1 MNFEL
6 MTEFLNFYIGYV
18 FIFILTFYLRIVQV
32 YLLIHLFI
40 FCTVEFT
47 SHFLHCGWKLEAILY
62 SDLCSPICQFPRGSI
77 FLNI

>member
-18 FIFILTFYLRIVQV
+18 FIFTLTFYLRIVQV
-32 YLLIHLFI
+32 CLLIHLFI
-40 FCTVEFT
+40 FCSVEFT
-47 SHFLHCGWKLEAILY
+47 SHFLHCGWKLAAILY
-62 SDLCSPICQFPRGSI
+62 SDLSLPICQFPRGSI